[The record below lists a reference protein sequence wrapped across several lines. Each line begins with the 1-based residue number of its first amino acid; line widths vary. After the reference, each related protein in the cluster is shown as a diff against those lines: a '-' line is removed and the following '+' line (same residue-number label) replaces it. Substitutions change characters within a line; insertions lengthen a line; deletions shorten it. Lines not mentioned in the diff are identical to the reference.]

1 MRTEVIEA
9 RPEHCQ
15 VLAATLNAAD
25 GYPWGG
31 DFIREHWGV
40 EPERGLFDSMM
51 GSPLCWSI
59 LIDGQIAGM
68 FGCMEDGQVWLTTAP
83 AIDRAKLRFIRQSRP
98 YIEKMAARLGGVY
111 GCVHKDNKPLRQW
124 LKWSG
129 FKNAGTE
136 GAFEIWVYRL
146 C

>member
-9 RPEHCQ
+9 RPEHCAA
-15 VLAATLNAAD
+15 LAAALDAAE
-25 GYPWGG
+25 GYPWNG
-31 DFIREHWGV
+31 DFIRKHWGV
-40 EPERGLFDSMM
+40 EPEQGLLSSLE

-98 YIEKMAARLGGVY
+98 YIEKMAARLGSVY
-111 GCVHKDNKPLRQW
+111 GCAHKDNAPLLQW
-124 LKWSG
+124 LKWCG
-129 FKNAGTE
+129 FENVAE
-136 GAFEIWVYRL
+136 QGAFEIWVYRL
-146 C
+146 S